1 MTKIQKNQI
10 CFPSCSSWPNDR
22 NWPKN
27 TQKKLRKTKQQII
40 TLIRIKTYWD
50 FSGFQGANYQ
60 QCHGVV
66 SRRKHQLV
74 PKASCD
80 DPKPS
85 PSFCLPIV
93 ATVAGVA
100 HFIWLPHHQ
109 HCGCALPLRL
119 SICCQRLPKENQSHQ
134 HDSKSIQILYII
146 QKKTPRKNCS
156 KNGRGKGLPCPLS
169 WWWLTDWGPRVSK
182 WWWVWILTQIDT
194 GSQFPRGESPPRH
207 KPLVPPLW
215 KVRGQ
220 GSQDA
225 PRGSHRFCS
234 DLWNNISMLL
244 TGTPYSRMIQ
254 VRPEKTLYYILFYLP
269 LRLVPNGYYIRDT
282 SSITRY

>member
-100 HFIWLPHHQ
+100 HISF
-109 HCGCALPLRL
+109 GCHTTSTVGVLYLFVCRSAAKGSLRKIKVI
-119 SICCQRLPKENQSHQ
+119 STTQKVF
-134 HDSKSIQILYII
+134 KFYI
-146 QKKTPRKNCS
+146 
-156 KNGRGKGLPCPLS
+156 
-169 WWWLTDWGPRVSK
+169 
-182 WWWVWILTQIDT
+182 
-194 GSQFPRGESPPRH
+194 
-207 KPLVPPLW
+207 
-215 KVRGQ
+215 
-220 GSQDA
+220 
-225 PRGSHRFCS
+225 
-234 DLWNNISMLL
+234 
-244 TGTPYSRMIQ
+244 
-254 VRPEKTLYYILFYLP
+254 
-269 LRLVPNGYYIRDT
+269 
-282 SSITRY
+282 

>member
-100 HFIWLPHHQ
+100 HYIWLPHHQ

-146 QKKTPRKNCS
+146 QKKTPPK
-156 KNGRGKGLPCPLS
+156 KLLKKWAWQGIAMPTVVMV
-169 WWWLTDWGPRVSK
+169 TDWLRPPCFKMVVGLDLDTNRHGIPIPQGWITPTTQTPR
-182 WWWVWILTQIDT
+182 
-194 GSQFPRGESPPRH
+194 
-207 KPLVPPLW
+207 PPLME
-215 KVRGQ
+215 GQ
-220 GSQDA
+220 GA
-225 PRGSHRFCS
+225 GV
-234 DLWNNISMLL
+234 
-244 TGTPYSRMIQ
+244 TGRT
-254 VRPEKTLYYILFYLP
+254 K
-269 LRLVPNGYYIRDT
+269 RLSPFL
-282 SSITRY
+282 